1 MKVAL
6 VLLGRFPTDKA
17 YGVTTSATIECL
29 DSLGH
34 EVTVYSFESNLFTS
48 NRFNYRRQTYQ
59 ESSYSKYLRK
69 QYSKNN
75 KIINR
80 LYWKI
85 YVRKYLQWVKKECMK
100 EGYRLV
106 WMRNFETLRAL
117 STIQSSLILELHT
130 TLNHKQISFIN
141 TCKDN
146 LLLAPISK
154 KIMDNIAEIKLPHAF
169 APMGIHDIFLS
180 SDLEI
185 DNYLA
190 RFKKRKFLEFVY
202 VGKLFPGGVS
212 KGVETLIA
220 IAMFAKLNSHDI
232 KIKVIGG
239 DESEIN
245 RFREMIAKENVSSFF
260 DLRGQLSHK
269 TALNELK
276 KSEIVILTKST
287 DENYAGFP
295 LKAIEALASGRIT
308 IVEESDVYKNIFNN
322 GAFVIWFNRELIDKI
337 FLQIES
343 TMRDGKLDLKL
354 KRNVEIAKKFTWINR
369 TLNLLAKIGNN

>member
-1 MKVAL
+1 
-6 VLLGRFPTDKA
+6 
-17 YGVTTSATIECL
+17 
-29 DSLGH
+29 
-34 EVTVYSFESNLFTS
+34 
-48 NRFNYRRQTYQ
+48 
-59 ESSYSKYLRK
+59 
-69 QYSKNN
+69 
-75 KIINR
+75 
-80 LYWKI
+80 
-85 YVRKYLQWVKKECMK
+85 
-100 EGYRLV
+100 
-106 WMRNFETLRAL
+106 
-117 STIQSSLILELHT
+117 
-130 TLNHKQISFIN
+130 
-141 TCKDN
+141 
-146 LLLAPISK
+146 
-154 KIMDNIAEIKLPHAF
+154 
-169 APMGIHDIFLS
+169 
-180 SDLEI
+180 
-185 DNYLA
+185 
-190 RFKKRKFLEFVY
+190 
-202 VGKLFPGGVS
+202 
-212 KGVETLIA
+212 
-220 IAMFAKLNSHDI
+220 MFAKLNSHDI

-308 IVEESDVYKNIFNN
+308 IVEESDAYKNVFDN
-322 GAFVIWFNRELIDKI
+322 GAFVIWFTRELIDKI